1 MFHNDKNR
9 KFRIVLLDGSKWE
22 SVQAIERI
30 EYATDNN
37 EWCVQTGPFEY
48 VLIKGYKADAD
59 RDVIRR
65 VREIELDLL
74 RKLKTVCAEHDLQI
88 YMIYGTLLGAVRH
101 SGIIPGD
108 DDIDVALL
116 REDFDKLIQL
126 TDEFQGKYFLQTPY
140 NDEAFYGG
148 YIKLRNLETT
158 AVHEQNRWTS
168 CAEGI
173 GIDIF
178 PIDKGYANP
187 LKEKRKLKKV
197 CFYQRLMYARVY
209 GLARSYM
216 DMPLFIWKAYKYLGK
231 ILGKDRMISGL
242 HRVLSCGDVSE
253 PSKYGIYSHYIMG
266 KSAYTFSSECF
277 RQGIPMK
284 YEDMTL
290 LAPGNYEELLRLRYG
305 REYMDILW
313 RENEIKM
320 RHGLYDVERSYLE
333 YQKPVTSFF
342 SRLPKDKTIILIG
355 DRMLCAEYVKQRMSK
370 YPAKYWIEAATVS
383 YDDIEGLE
391 MEKLLEDSKVLDVIE
406 LKTIDALKDVDFNEI
421 FPFACVFD
429 YKKGFEMMK
438 AVGCDD
444 YFFYHYD
451 AEWMRASDPLLVAK
465 IYLQGKGIIKEEE

>member
-9 KFRIVLLDGSKWE
+9 KFRIVLSDGSKLE
-22 SVQAIERI
+22 SDQAIERI

-59 RDVIRR
+59 NDVIRR

-74 RKLKTVCAEHDLQI
+74 RKLKTVCEEHDLQI

-101 SGIIPGD
+101 GGIIPGD

-116 REDFDKLIQL
+116 REDYDKLIQL
-126 TDEFQGKYFLQTPY
+126 TDEFKGKYFLQTPY
-140 NDEAFYGG
+140 NDEAFFGG

-168 CAEGI
+168 CSEGI

-178 PIDKGYANP
+178 PIDKGYVNP
-187 LKEKRKLKKV
+187 VKEKMKLIKI
-197 CFYQRLMYARVY
+197 CFYQRLMYAYIY
-209 GLARSYM
+209 GEARNYM
-216 DMPLFIWKAYKYLGK
+216 DMPLLIWKAYKYLSKIWGK
-231 ILGKDRMISGL
+231 GRMIRGLNHALNSGDIL
-242 HRVLSCGDVSE
+242 N
-253 PSKYGIYSHYIMG
+253 PSKFGIYSHYTMG
-266 KSAYTFSSECF
+266 KSAYTFSSKCF
-277 RQGIPMK
+277 RPGIPMK
-284 YEDMTL
+284 YEDMIL
-290 LAPGNYEELLRLRYG
+290 SAPGNYEELLGRRYG
-305 REYMDILW
+305 KDYMNLFW
-313 RENEIKM
+313 KENVIKK

-333 YQKPVTSFF
+333 YQKHITSFF
-342 SRLPKDKTIILIG
+342 SRLPKGKTIILIG

-370 YPAKYWIEAATVS
+370 YPAKFWIEVATVS
-383 YDDIEGLE
+383 YGSIEGLV
-391 MEKLLEDSKVLDVIE
+391 MERLLEDSKVLDTIE
-406 LKTIDALKDVDFNEI
+406 LKTIDDLKGVDYNEI
-421 FPFACVFD
+421 FPFVCTFD

-465 IYLQGKGIIKEEE
+465 IYLQGKGIIQEAE